1 MAHAGIV
8 VHVDHRELMR
18 TAIEHEGEGHRAAL
32 GGDANAARAAYGRA
46 VESYRASWEAAPPE
60 AYGRL
65 VGLLKAAVLAGAGGE
80 EAAYVQGAISDESAS
95 GSPTA
100 AYALAVAALVAGEDE
115 EAARWAGVMRAGAE
129 PFGRTAAAVEALSRG
144 DSAGYRD
151 AVTAIV
157 RDFEG
162 REEHLTGVAFADTAA
177 MLEALAAPRG
187 LAARPSSRL
196 LAPAV

>member
-32 GGDANAARAAYGRA
+32 RGDADAARAAYGRA
-46 VESYRASWEAAPPE
+46 VDAYRASWEAAPPE

-65 VGLLKAAVLAGAGGE
+65 VGLLKAAVLAGAPGE
-80 EAAYVQGAISDESAS
+80 EAAYVRAAVSDEPAS

-100 AYALAVAALVAGEDE
+100 AYALAVAALVAGDDH
-115 EAARWAGVMRAGAE
+115 EAARWAGVMRAGSE
-129 PFGRTAAAVEALSRG
+129 PFARTAAAIESLARG
-144 DSAGYRD
+144 DRAGYRD
-151 AVTAIV
+151 AVTAVV

-177 MLEALAAPRG
+177 MLEALAEPRG
-187 LAARPSSRL
+187 LAARPSSRV